1 MDSLDTLL
9 DSVRLPLAFQRHLAA
24 GRWMEA
30 LPIAIYCCDLDG
42 KILQFNSRAAALWG
56 RSPKLGDSAERFCGS
71 FRLYRMDGT
80 RLPHDRTPMADVLRT
95 GAPARD
101 LNFVIERPDG
111 ASIVALANIE
121 PVFDDAG
128 TLQGALNCLLDITE
142 RTHAHEA
149 LRAKEAQQHA
159 LLNALPAA
167 VYTTDAAGRITFYN
181 EAAATLA
188 GRRPALGRDEW
199 CVSWRLYRPDGTP
212 LPHDQCPMATAIKE
226 QRAIVAA
233 EAVGERPDGR
243 RFPFLAYPTPLFGGD
258 GELVGAIN
266 MLVDLTDRKQVENDR
281 EILIH
286 ELHHR
291 VKNTLAIIQS
301 IAAQTHRRAS
311 NPADFVASFSGRLQA
326 VARAHGSLY
335 ENAGRGADFG
345 PLAREQVLLDGV
357 ENDRISFSGPKVFLN
372 AQQALQVALILHEL
386 GTNARKHGSLTVP
399 EGKLALTWTLQTE
412 GGRSLRFHWTES
424 GGPRVKAPAARGFG
438 SILIEHTVRSH
449 GGEASIRYRG
459 SGVVCTFT
467 LPLASNLQGD
477 ADAIIARQ
485 AMAPDDSPAPSSAGG
500 MLRGM
505 RLLVVEDE
513 PLVAMVIE
521 DALTDAG
528 CDDVKVARSTD
539 DAMRLIKAEAFDAA
553 LLDANLGGRPVDE
566 IAAALAFRN
575 TAFAFVTGYGRQSLP
590 LAFQNAAIVGKP
602 FQQRE
607 AVEAVAR
614 LVGQQRGPD
623 LPGQRREPGRA

>member
-1 MDSLDTLL
+1 MDSLDTPL
-9 DSVRLPLAFQRHLAA
+9 DSVRLPLSFQRHLAS
-24 GRWMEA
+24 GQWMEA
-30 LPIAIYCCDLDG
+30 LPIAVYCCDLDG
-42 KILQFNSRAAALWG
+42 RILQFNGRAAALWG
-56 RSPKLGDSAERFCGS
+56 RSPRVGDNAERFCGS
-71 FRLYRMDGT
+71 FKLYRMDGSL
-80 RLPHDRTPMADVLRT
+80 LPHDRAPMAEVLRT
-95 GAPARD
+95 GVPARD
-101 LNFVIERPDG
+101 RTVVIERPDG
-111 ASIVALANIE
+111 ARIVALANIE

-142 RTHAHEA
+142 RTQAHEA
-149 LRAKEAQQHA
+149 LRAKEAQQQT

-167 VYTTDAAGRITFYN
+167 VYTTDAAGRITFCN
-181 EAAATLA
+181 EAAVALA
-188 GRRPALGRDEW
+188 GRRPQLGSDEW

-212 LPHDQCPMATAIKE
+212 LPHDQCPMARAIKE
-226 QRAIVAA
+226 QRAIAAA

-243 RFPFLAYPTPLFGGD
+243 RFPFLAYPTPLFGDD
-258 GELVGAIN
+258 GKLVGAIN
-266 MLVDLTDRKQVENDR
+266 MLVDITDRKQVENDR

-311 NPADFVASFSGRLQA
+311 SPADFVASFSGRLQA

-335 ENAGRGADFG
+335 ENSGRGAKFG
-345 PLAREQVLLDGV
+345 HLAREQVLLNGV
-357 ENDRISFSGPKVFLN
+357 ENDRISFSGPEVFLN

-386 GTNARKHGSLTVP
+386 GTNARKHGALTVP
-399 EGKLALTWTLQTE
+399 EGKLALAWTLETE
-412 GGRSLRFHWTES
+412 GGRSLRFHWAES

-449 GGEASIRYRG
+449 GGEASIRYRK
-459 SGVVCTFT
+459 SGLVCNFT
-467 LPLASNLQGD
+467 LPLASNIQGD

-485 AMAPDDSPAPSSAGG
+485 ATRSDDSPAPSSAGG
-500 MLRGM
+500 VLSGL

-513 PLVAMVIE
+513 PLIAMVIE
-521 DALTDAG
+521 DSLTDAG
-528 CDDVKVARSTD
+528 CDDVNVARSTD
-539 DAMRLIKAEAFDAA
+539 EAMRLIKAETFDAA
-553 LLDANLGGRPVDE
+553 LLDVNLGGRPVDE

-590 LAFQNAAIVGKP
+590 LAFQTAEIVGKP

-614 LVGQQRGPD
+614 LVARRRCSVRPD
-623 LPGQRREPGRA
+623 QRREAG